1 MENYKELLQKWQ
13 DIQNAMDKISIDNQ
27 SRYFNDF
34 RIEVKNRIHEYN
46 FLAKRAK

>member
-27 SRYFNDF
+27 SRYFTDF
-34 RIEVKNRIHEYN
+34 RIEVKNRIHEYK